1 MLFGEKE
8 EYVLVHKNLEV
19 NDLWLELELVFLVR
33 GGELDHLVE
42 YEGRRLN
49 EILEEFDAVEG

>member
-1 MLFGEKE
+1 MLFGEEE

-33 GGELDHLVE
+33 DGDLDHFVA
-42 YEGRRLN
+42 YEGMHWN
-49 EILEEFDAVEG
+49 EILEEFDGVEG